1 MSAIAAKPGANAGAF
16 QPVPSVIAI
25 VLAIILVVVAYFLG
39 SAGIL
44 AGGAMPVLQTLCL
57 IILGAALIAFGVH
70 FVPVGGAPAAMG
82 QAPGIA
88 TGVAMLATGAGL
100 AGLFGGAWAA
110 ASFVGNIPL
119 ALGSGAIGGALMMAI
134 TCLMVNI
141 SYVYGMGIPAASGKV
156 LKDPITGDLQAAYK
170 SQGTEGHGLPF
181 ISYVGGVIG
190 GLFGGLGGTL
200 IYVELLNFY
209 NVGLP
214 ALGFVGA
221 ADINMLAIGLAGIFA
236 IGMFLVIA
244 VLSAYNITGT
254 IEGPHDPKF
263 KRFPRAII
271 AAILAS
277 AVCGLVAMLVVAL
290 F

>member
-1 MSAIAAKPGANAGAF
+1 MSAIATKPGANAGAF
-16 QPVPSVIAI
+16 QPIPSVIAI
-25 VLAIILVVVAYFLG
+25 VIAIILVVAVYFLG
-39 SAGIL
+39 SSGIL
-44 AGGAMPVLQTLCL
+44 AGGAMFVLQTLCL

-110 ASFVGNIPL
+110 ELGIGVAL
-119 ALGSGAIGGALMMAI
+119 ASGAIGGALMMAI

-141 SYVYGMGIPAASGKV
+141 SYVFGMGIPAASGKV
-156 LKDPITGDLQAAYK
+156 VKDPITGDLQAAYK

-200 IYVELLNFY
+200 IYIELLDFY
-209 NVGLP
+209 NAGLP

-221 ADINMLAIGLAGIFA
+221 ADINMLSVGLAGIFA

-263 KRFPRAII
+263 KRFPRAIV

-277 AVCGLVAMLVVAL
+277 SVCGLVAMLVVAL

>member
-110 ASFVGNIPL
+110 ELGLGVAL
-119 ALGSGAIGGALMMAI
+119 ASGAIGGALMMAI

-141 SYVYGMGIPAASGKV
+141 SYVFGMGIPAASGKV
-156 LKDPITGDLQAAYK
+156 EKDPITGDLQAAYK

-200 IYVELLNFY
+200 IYIELLNFY

-221 ADINMLAIGLAGIFA
+221 EGINMLAVGLAGIFA

-263 KRFPRAII
+263 KRFPRAIV

>member
-110 ASFVGNIPL
+110 ELGLGVAL
-119 ALGSGAIGGALMMAI
+119 ASGAIGGALMMAI

-141 SYVYGMGIPAASGKV
+141 SYVFGMGIPAASGKV

-200 IYVELLNFY
+200 IYIELLNFY

-221 ADINMLAIGLAGIFA
+221 EGINMLAVGLAGIFA

-263 KRFPRAII
+263 KRFPRAIV

>member
-1 MSAIAAKPGANAGAF
+1 MSAIAAKPAGNAGAF
-16 QPVPSVIAI
+16 QPVASVIAI
-25 VLAIILVVVAYFLG
+25 ILAIVFIGVAYLLG
-39 SAGIL
+39 NMGIFS
-44 AGGAMPVLQTLCL
+44 GGAMVPMMTLVG
-57 IILGAALIAFGVH
+57 IIVGAALIAFGVH

-82 QAPGIA
+82 QSPGIA

-110 ASFVGNIPL
+110 SLGFGVAL
-119 ALGSGAIGGALMMAI
+119 AGGAIGGGLMMAV

-156 LKDPITGDLQAAYK
+156 AKDPITGDSQAEYK

-200 IYVELLNFY
+200 IYVQLLNFY
-209 NVGLP
+209 NASFAAVGI
-214 ALGFVGA
+214 VGEDA
-221 ADINMLAIGLAGIFA
+221 PVLAVGLAGIFA

-263 KRFPRAII
+263 KRFPRAIV
-271 AAILAS
+271 AAICAS
-277 AVCGLVAMLVVAL
+277 GICGLVAMLVVAVL
-290 F
+290 

>member
-16 QPVPSVIAI
+16 QPIPSVIAI
-25 VLAIILVVVAYFLG
+25 VIAIILVAAAYFLG
-39 SAGIL
+39 SSGIL
-44 AGGAMPVLQTLCL
+44 AGGAMFVLQTLCL

-110 ASFVGNIPL
+110 ELGIGVAL
-119 ALGSGAIGGALMMAI
+119 ASGAIGGALMMAI

-141 SYVYGMGIPAASGKV
+141 SYVFGMGIPAASGKV
-156 LKDPITGDLQAAYK
+156 EKDPITGDLQAAYK

-200 IYVELLNFY
+200 IYIELLNFY
-209 NVGLP
+209 NAGLP

-221 ADINMLAIGLAGIFA
+221 EQINLLSVGLAGIFA

-263 KRFPRAII
+263 KRFPRAIV

-277 AVCGLVAMLVVAL
+277 SVCGLVAMLVVAL

>member
-16 QPVPSVIAI
+16 QPIPSVIAI
-25 VLAIILVVVAYFLG
+25 IIAIILVVVAYFLG
-39 SAGIL
+39 SSGIL
-44 AGGAMPVLQTLCL
+44 AGGAMYVLQTICL

-110 ASFVGNIPL
+110 ELGLGVAL
-119 ALGSGAIGGALMMAI
+119 ASGAIGGALMMAI

-141 SYVYGMGIPAASGKV
+141 SYVFGMGIPAASGKV
-156 LKDPITGDLQAAYK
+156 EKDPITGDLQAAYK

-200 IYVELLNFY
+200 IYIELLNFY
-209 NVGLP
+209 NAGLP

-221 ADINMLAIGLAGIFA
+221 VDINMLSVGLAGIFA

-263 KRFPRAII
+263 KRFPRAIV

-277 AVCGLVAMLVVAL
+277 SVCGLVAMLVVAL

>member
-1 MSAIAAKPGANAGAF
+1 MSAIAAKPGANAGSF
-16 QPVPSVIAI
+16 QPIPSVIAI
-25 VLAIILVVVAYFLG
+25 VIAIILVVVAYFLG
-39 SAGIL
+39 SSGIL
-44 AGGAMPVLQTLCL
+44 AGGAMYVLQTICL

-110 ASFVGNIPL
+110 ELGLGVAL
-119 ALGSGAIGGALMMAI
+119 ASGAIGGALMMAI

-141 SYVYGMGIPAASGKV
+141 SYVFGMGIPAASGKV
-156 LKDPITGDLQAAYK
+156 EKDPITGDLQAAYK

-200 IYVELLNFY
+200 IYIELLNFY
-209 NVGLP
+209 NAGLP

-221 ADINMLAIGLAGIFA
+221 ADINMLSVGLAGIFA

-263 KRFPRAII
+263 KRFPRAIV

-277 AVCGLVAMLVVAL
+277 SVCGLVAMLVVAL

>member
-1 MSAIAAKPGANAGAF
+1 
-16 QPVPSVIAI
+16 
-25 VLAIILVVVAYFLG
+25 
-39 SAGIL
+39 
-44 AGGAMPVLQTLCL
+44 
-57 IILGAALIAFGVH
+57 VH

-110 ASFVGNIPL
+110 ELGLGVAL
-119 ALGSGAIGGALMMAI
+119 ASGAIGGALMMAI

-141 SYVYGMGIPAASGKV
+141 SYVFGMGIPAASGKV

-181 ISYVGGVIG
+181 ISYVGGIIG

-200 IYVELLNFY
+200 IYIQLLDFY

-221 ADINMLAIGLAGIFA
+221 ADINMLSVGLAGIFA

-263 KRFPRAII
+263 KRFPRAIV

>member
-1 MSAIAAKPGANAGAF
+1 MSAIAAKPGANAGSF

-25 VLAIILVVVAYFLG
+25 IIAIVLVGVAYFLG
-39 SAGIL
+39 SSGIL
-44 AGGAMPVLQTLCL
+44 AGGAMYVLQTLSL

-110 ASFVGNIPL
+110 ELGLGVAL
-119 ALGSGAIGGALMMAI
+119 ASGAIGGALMMAI

-141 SYVYGMGIPAASGKV
+141 SYVFGMGIPAASGKV

-200 IYVELLNFY
+200 IYIELLNFY
-209 NVGLP
+209 NAGLP

-221 ADINMLAIGLAGIFA
+221 ADINMLSVGLAGIFA

-263 KRFPRAII
+263 KRFPRAIV

-277 AVCGLVAMLVVAL
+277 SVCGLVAMLVVAL

>member
-1 MSAIAAKPGANAGAF
+1 MSAIAAKPGANAGSF

-25 VLAIILVVVAYFLG
+25 IIAIVLVGVAYFLG
-39 SAGIL
+39 SSGIL
-44 AGGAMPVLQTLCL
+44 AGGAMYVLQTLSL

-100 AGLFGGAWAA
+100 AGPFGGAWAA
-110 ASFVGNIPL
+110 ELGLGVAL
-119 ALGSGAIGGALMMAI
+119 ASGAIGGALMMAI

-141 SYVYGMGIPAASGKV
+141 SYVFGMGIPAASGKV

-209 NVGLP
+209 NAGLP

-221 ADINMLAIGLAGIFA
+221 EDINMLSVGLAGIFA

-263 KRFPRAII
+263 KRFPRAIV

-277 AVCGLVAMLVVAL
+277 SVCGLVAMLVVAL

>member
-1 MSAIAAKPGANAGAF
+1 MSAIAAKPGANAGSF

-25 VLAIILVVVAYFLG
+25 VIAIVLVGVAYFLG
-39 SAGIL
+39 SSGIL
-44 AGGAMPVLQTLCL
+44 AGGAMYVLQTLSL

-110 ASFVGNIPL
+110 ELGLGVAL
-119 ALGSGAIGGALMMAI
+119 ASGAIGGVLMMAI

-141 SYVYGMGIPAASGKV
+141 SYVFGMGIPAASGKV

-200 IYVELLNFY
+200 IYVQLLNFY
-209 NVGLP
+209 NAGLP

-221 ADINMLAIGLAGIFA
+221 ADINMLSVGLAGIFA

-263 KRFPRAII
+263 KRFPRAIV

>member
-1 MSAIAAKPGANAGAF
+1 MSAIAAKPGANAGSF

-25 VLAIILVVVAYFLG
+25 IIAIVLVGVAYFLG
-39 SAGIL
+39 SSGIL
-44 AGGAMPVLQTLCL
+44 AGGAMYVLQTLSL

-110 ASFVGNIPL
+110 ELGLGVAL
-119 ALGSGAIGGALMMAI
+119 ASGAIGGALMMAI

-141 SYVYGMGIPAASGKV
+141 SYVFGMGIPAASGKV

-209 NVGLP
+209 NAGLP

-221 ADINMLAIGLAGIFA
+221 EDINMLSVGLAGIFA

-263 KRFPRAII
+263 KRFPRAIV

>member
-1 MSAIAAKPGANAGAF
+1 MSAIAAKPGANAGSF

-25 VLAIILVVVAYFLG
+25 IIAIVLVGVAYFLG
-39 SAGIL
+39 SSGIL
-44 AGGAMPVLQTLCL
+44 AGGAMYVLQTLSL

-110 ASFVGNIPL
+110 ELGLGVAL
-119 ALGSGAIGGALMMAI
+119 ASGAIGGALMMAI

-141 SYVYGMGIPAASGKV
+141 SYVFGMGIPAASGKV

-181 ISYVGGVIG
+181 VSYVGGIIG

-200 IYVELLNFY
+200 IYVQLLGFY
-209 NVGLP
+209 NAGLP
-214 ALGFVGA
+214 ALGFVGV
-221 ADINMLAIGLAGIFA
+221 ADIHSLSVGLAGIFA

>member
-1 MSAIAAKPGANAGAF
+1 MSAIAAKPAGNAGAF
-16 QPVPSVIAI
+16 QPVASVIAI
-25 VLAIILVVVAYFLG
+25 ILAVIFIGAAYFLG
-39 SAGIL
+39 SSGYL
-44 AGGAMPVLQTLCL
+44 AGGAMLPVTTLVG
-57 IILGAALIAFGVH
+57 IIVGAALIAFGVH

-82 QAPGIA
+82 QSPGIA

-110 ASFVGNIPL
+110 SLGFGVAL
-119 ALGSGAIGGALMMAI
+119 AGGAIGGGLMMAI

-156 LKDPITGDLQAAYK
+156 AKDPITGDSQAEYK

-200 IYVELLNFY
+200 IYIELLEFY
-209 NVGLP
+209 N
-214 ALGFVGA
+214 ASFSA
-221 ADINMLAIGLAGIFA
+221 ANMEDFSSLAVGLAGIFA

-271 AAILAS
+271 AAICAS
-277 AVCGLVAMLVVAL
+277 GICGLVALLAVAIL
-290 F
+290 

>member
-25 VLAIILVVVAYFLG
+25 VISIILVVVAYFLG

-44 AGGAMPVLQTLCL
+44 VGGAMFVLQTICL
-57 IILGAALIAFGVH
+57 IIFGAAMIAFGVH

-110 ASFVGNIPL
+110 ELGLGIAL
-119 ALGSGAIGGALMMAI
+119 ASGAIGGALMMSI

-141 SYVYGMGIPAASGKV
+141 SYVFGMGIPAASGKV

-181 ISYVGGVIG
+181 VSYVGGIIG

-200 IYVELLNFY
+200 IYVQLLGFY
-209 NVGLP
+209 NAGLP
-214 ALGFVGA
+214 ALGFVGV
-221 ADINMLAIGLAGIFA
+221 ADIHSLSVGLAGIFA

>member
-1 MSAIAAKPGANAGAF
+1 MSAIAAKPAGNAGAF
-16 QPVPSVIAI
+16 QPVVSVIAI
-25 VLAIILVVVAYFLG
+25 ILTVIFIAVAYLLG
-39 SAGIL
+39 IFGVLVNEAMLPVTTLVGI
-44 AGGAMPVLQTLCL
+44 
-57 IILGAALIAFGVH
+57 IFGAALIAFGVH

-82 QAPGIA
+82 QSPGIA

-110 ASFVGNIPL
+110 NLGFGVAL
-119 ALGSGAIGGALMMAI
+119 AGGAIGGGLMMAI

-156 LKDPITGDLQAAYK
+156 EKDPITGDSQAEYK

-200 IYVELLNFY
+200 IYLELLGFY
-209 NVGLP
+209 NASFPHFNNISGDV
-214 ALGFVGA
+214 
-221 ADINMLAIGLAGIFA
+221 NSLAVGLAGIFA

-263 KRFPRAII
+263 KRFPRAIV
-271 AAILAS
+271 AAICAS
-277 AVCGLVAMLVVAL
+277 GICGLVALLAVAIL
-290 F
+290 

>member
-1 MSAIAAKPGANAGAF
+1 MSAIAAKPAADAGAF
-16 QPVPSVIAI
+16 QPVASVIAI
-25 VLAIILVVVAYFLG
+25 ILAIILVAVAFLLG
-39 SAGIL
+39 YLNVLPCDAGF
-44 AGGAMPVLQTLCL
+44 AVQTLGL

-110 ASFVGNIPL
+110 EFGLAVSLVG
-119 ALGSGAIGGALMMAI
+119 GAIGGGLMMAI
-134 TCLMVNI
+134 TCLMVNM
-141 SYVYGMGIPAASGKV
+141 SYVFGMGIPPASGKV
-156 LKDPITGDLQAAYK
+156 EKDPLTGYSQPEYK

-190 GLFGGLGGTL
+190 GLLGGLGGTL
-200 IYVELLNFY
+200 IYYELLEFY
-209 NVGLP
+209 NATLPEVGFIIDAVPLS
-214 ALGFVGA
+214 VG
-221 ADINMLAIGLAGIFA
+221 IAGIVA
-236 IGMFLVIA
+236 VGMFLVIA

-277 AVCGLVAMLVVAL
+277 AACGLVAMLVVMI

>member
-1 MSAIAAKPGANAGAF
+1 MSAIAAKPGANAGSF

-25 VLAIILVVVAYFLG
+25 VIAIVLVGVAYFLG
-39 SAGIL
+39 SSGIL
-44 AGGAMPVLQTLCL
+44 AGGAMYVLQTLSL

-110 ASFVGNIPL
+110 ELGLGVAL
-119 ALGSGAIGGALMMAI
+119 ASGAIGGALMMAI

-141 SYVYGMGIPAASGKV
+141 SYVFGMGIPAASGKV

-209 NVGLP
+209 NAGLP

-221 ADINMLAIGLAGIFA
+221 EDINMLSVGLAGIFA

-263 KRFPRAII
+263 KRFPRAIV

-277 AVCGLVAMLVVAL
+277 SVCGLVAMLVVAL

>member
-1 MSAIAAKPGANAGAF
+1 MSAIAAKPGANAGSF

-25 VLAIILVVVAYFLG
+25 IIAIVLVGVAYFLG
-39 SAGIL
+39 SSGIL
-44 AGGAMPVLQTLCL
+44 AGGAMYVLQTLSL

-110 ASFVGNIPL
+110 ELGLGVAL
-119 ALGSGAIGGALMMAI
+119 ASGAIGGALMMAI

-141 SYVYGMGIPAASGKV
+141 SYVFGMGIPAASGKV
-156 LKDPITGDLQAAYK
+156 LKDPLTGDLQAAYK

-200 IYVELLNFY
+200 IYIELLNFY
-209 NVGLP
+209 NAGLP

-221 ADINMLAIGLAGIFA
+221 ADINMLSVGLAGIFA

-263 KRFPRAII
+263 KRFPRAIV

>member
-16 QPVPSVIAI
+16 QPIPSVIAI
-25 VLAIILVVVAYFLG
+25 IIAIILVVVAYFLG
-39 SAGIL
+39 SSGIL
-44 AGGAMPVLQTLCL
+44 AGGAMFVLQTLCL

-110 ASFVGNIPL
+110 ELGLGVAL
-119 ALGSGAIGGALMMAI
+119 ASGAIGGALMMAI

-141 SYVYGMGIPAASGKV
+141 SYVFGMGIPAASGKV
-156 LKDPITGDLQAAYK
+156 EKDPITGDLQAAYK

-200 IYVELLNFY
+200 IYIELLNFY
-209 NVGLP
+209 NAGLP

-221 ADINMLAIGLAGIFA
+221 VDINMLSVGLAGIFA

-263 KRFPRAII
+263 KRFPRAIV

-277 AVCGLVAMLVVAL
+277 SVCGLVAMLVVAL